1 MISILDGA
9 LVVYSWII
17 ILRALLSWVISDPAH
32 PVMRPLILATEPVL
46 SPLRKLV
53 PPRAVGGLDL
63 SPVLALLL
71 VYLLRFLLL
80 GSAVAL

>member
-1 MISILDGA
+1 
-9 LVVYSWII
+9 
-17 ILRALLSWVISDPAH
+17 
-32 PVMRPLILATEPVL
+32 MRPLILATEPVL